1 MDSKKGEGHP
11 AEASKLRLVRIG
23 IDTYQEPIAY
33 MSIDCP
39 VARSEGFASQSRVLI
54 KSDHTQTV
62 ATLNIVTSDLLE
74 ADELA
79 LSEPAWKRLNVTEG
93 MTATVSHPRSLESL
107 GFVRSKIFGERLDPF
122 STRSII
128 EDVVEGRYRDVHIAA
143 FLTACATAGLD
154 VIEISDLTT
163 AMVRVGER
171 LDWEVDCVV
180 DKHCIGGLPG
190 NRTTPLVVSIVTAF
204 GLTMP
209 KTSSRA
215 ITSPAGTADTMET
228 LTEVDLTLEDIRRV
242 VKQEGGCIAW
252 GGSVQLS
259 PTDDIFIRIERAL
272 DIDAAGQMVAS
283 ILSKKLAAGAT
294 HVVVDIPH
302 GPTAKVR
309 STQEAY
315 TMAGTMVAVGERLG
329 LRIEPV
335 ITDGRQPVGRGIGPA
350 LEAHDLLAVLRG
362 EDDAPIDLAERAILL
377 SGRILELSEEVQR
390 GRGEDVAR
398 EMLADGRAL
407 QKFMAICEAQGGF
420 SEPPVAEHSHDI
432 VADRDGVVTAIDNRR
447 ISNAAKLAGA
457 PLAPAAGIWFDAPI
471 GRRVTAGDLLFTVH
485 AESPG
490 ELRYA
495 LEYLS
500 HHPEIVQISD
510 VEDE

>member
-1 MDSKKGEGHP
+1 MDSIDTESHPGEP
-11 AEASKLRLVRIG
+11 SKLTLVRIG

-33 MSIDCP
+33 MSTDCP

-54 KSDHTQTV
+54 KSDHQNTV
-62 ATLNIVTSDLLE
+62 ATLNIVTSDLLD
-74 ADELA
+74 ADQLA
-79 LSEPAWKRLNVTEG
+79 LSEPAWRQLDAAEG

-107 GFVRSKIFGERLDPF
+107 SHVRSKIFGDKLD
-122 STRSII
+122 RAAMQLII
-128 EDVVEGRYRDVHIAA
+128 QDVVDGRYRDIHIAA
-143 FLTACATAGLD
+143 FLTSCATAGLS
-154 VIEISDLTT
+154 VEEIGDLTD
-163 AMVRVGER
+163 AMVGVGER
-171 LDWEVDCVV
+171 LEWDASCVV

-190 NRTTPLVVSIVTAF
+190 NRTTPLVVSIVTAY

-228 LTEVDLTLEDIRRV
+228 MTEVDLTLDDIRRV
-242 VKQEGGCIAW
+242 VRQEGGCIAW

-272 DIDAAGQMVAS
+272 DIDASGQMVAS
-283 ILSKKLAAGAT
+283 ILSKKLAAGAS
-294 HVVVDIPH
+294 HVVVDLPH

-309 STQEAY
+309 TTQDAY
-315 TMAGTMVAVGERLG
+315 TLAGTMVAVGERLG

-335 ITDGRQPVGRGIGPA
+335 ITDGSQPVGRGIGPA

-362 EDDAPIDLAERAILL
+362 DDDAPADLAERSVLL
-377 SGRILELSEEVQR
+377 AGRILEISGEVPR
-390 GRGEDVAR
+390 GKGESTAR
-398 EMLADGRAL
+398 QILADGRAWT
-407 QKFMAICEAQGGF
+407 KFRAICEAQGGF
-420 SEPPVAEHSHDI
+420 REPPRASHSHDI
-432 VADRDGVVTAIDNRR
+432 VADRDGVVASIDNRR
-447 ISNAAKLAGA
+447 IANVAKLAGA

-471 GRRVTAGDLLFTVH
+471 GRQVTAGDLLFTVH

-500 HHPEIVQISD
+500 HHPEIVR
-510 VEDE
+510 VEDGEAE